1 MHTSSTIKHDCMK
14 YCTYDILFAPLTRE
28 QKLASLKLMTLFG
41 ATAAPSS
48 ENINLINRIMS
59 RSAKAMGVSGDAVR
73 SYDFGSIENATAIL
87 GSITDR
93 EALDLLFLVFFNIIS
108 IGKDENAANLLANI
122 YESLGYE
129 DNDLESL
136 IKKGQKEGVF
146 LTKKTPDVM
155 YLNKI
160 AISMGK
166 MNKML
171 DGIETKI
178 RSAVDARKNWEDLV
192 LYAYICRIA
201 ILDRIDEHRGHLTE
215 NLPITIPLGLIRTRK
230 ETMESAINLTVQR
243 LYDIAYLDEEVG
255 FNVEM
260 VLRRK
265 GKFDEID
272 SMYSE
277 EQKLKLIS

>member
-1 MHTSSTIKHDCMK
+1 MK
-14 YCTYDILFAPLTRE
+14 FCTYDILFAPLTRE
-28 QKLASLKLMTLFG
+28 QKLTSLKLMTLFG

-59 RSAKAMGVSGDAVR
+59 RSAKAMGISGDAVR

-87 GSITDR
+87 DSISDR
-93 EALDLLFLVFFNIIS
+93 EALDLLFLAFFNIIS
-108 IGKDENAANLLANI
+108 IGKDEDAANLLSNI

-129 DNDLESL
+129 YDDLESL
-136 IKKGQKEGVF
+136 IKNGQKDGVF

-166 MNKML
+166 MIKML
-171 DGIETKI
+171 DGIETKV
-178 RSAVDARKNWEDLV
+178 RSSADARKNWEDLV
-192 LYAYICRIA
+192 IYAYVCRIA
-201 ILDRIDEHRGHLTE
+201 ILDRIDEHRGHLTDE
-215 NLPITIPLGLIRTRK
+215 TPITIPTGLIRTRK
-230 ETMESAINLTVQR
+230 ETMESALNLTVQR
-243 LYDIAYLDEEVG
+243 LYNIAYLDEEVG

-265 GKFDEID
+265 GKYNEID

-277 EQKLKLIS
+277 EQKQKLMS